1 MSLTA
6 TSSQG
11 FTITDEDFKLF
22 CQFLEEGCGI
32 VLASHKQYLVQS
44 RLSKIMAET
53 SCGSLRELVM
63 RLKGHAEFG
72 LKERVIDA
80 MTTNE
85 TLWFRDIHPFQI
97 FQSQILPE
105 HASKGVTRLRIWS
118 AACSSGQEP
127 YSLNMV
133 FDEYKKANPGSS
145 LAGLD
150 IVATDISSE
159 ILAQAKSGT
168 YEPLAIGRGLSPER
182 QAAYFDELP
191 DGRWQIKREMKAN
204 INFQSFNLMGS
215 FQAMGQFD
223 VIFCRNVLI
232 YFSADK
238 KREII
243 TKLHKQ
249 LKPNGYLFLGASE
262 SMSGLD
268 DLFEMVHCRP
278 GILYKAI

>member
-6 TSSQG
+6 ISSQS
-11 FTITDEDFKLF
+11 FTITDEDFLLF

-44 RLSKIMAET
+44 RLSKIMVEA
-53 SCGSLRELVM
+53 SCGTLKELIVK
-63 RLKGHAEFG
+63 LKNNAPRG

-85 TLWFRDIHPFQI
+85 TLWFRDGHPFEI
-97 FQSQILPE
+97 FRTQILPE
-105 HASKGVTRLRIWS
+105 FASQGGGRLRVWS

-133 FDEYKKANPGSS
+133 FDEYKKANLGSS
-145 LAGLD
+145 ISSVD

-168 YEPLAIGRGLSPER
+168 YENLAIGRGLSPER

-204 INFQSFNLMGS
+204 INFQSLNLMGS
-215 FQAMGQFD
+215 FQAMGLFD